1 MKQLMP
7 VAAQMTNRSIE
18 MHRST
23 RKPSSISQFI
33 GNAAGTTLMEYA
45 LLAALASVVALIA
58 LLAVLGP
65 KT

>member
-1 MKQLMP
+1 
-7 VAAQMTNRSIE
+7 

-23 RKPSSISQFI
+23 RKPSSIRQFI
-33 GNAAGTTLMEYA
+33 GNADGTTLMEYA